1 MKFYNKGIAAHLEA
15 ILKLLD
21 DDHLVF
27 ENLQGQGP
35 IDIIT
40 VNKHTGEVTFYD
52 AKSDRTSRHKKRPQ
66 TQIQKKLGVKN
77 IPADAIDKIQV
88 IRNYNDVSAL
98 KGLENNEENVAM
110 NIKLKKLA
118 PASYCDAVKRTKR
131 HKASGCMC
139 DKRPGLLFKN
149 G

>member
-27 ENLQGQGP
+27 ENIQGVGP

-40 VNKHTGEVTFYD
+40 VNKNTGQVTYYD
-52 AKSDRTSRHKKRPQ
+52 AKSDRERAHKKRPQ

-77 IPADAIDKIQV
+77 FYV
-88 IRNYNDVSAL
+88 NLR
-98 KGLENNEENVAM
+98 
-110 NIKLKKLA
+110 
-118 PASYCDAVKRTKR
+118 KRTYRLEGKLG
-131 HKASGCMC
+131 K
-139 DKRPGLLFKN
+139 L
-149 G
+149 

>member
-27 ENLQGQGP
+27 ENIQGVGP

-40 VNKHTGEVTFYD
+40 VNKNTGKVTYYD
-52 AKSDRTSRHKKRPQ
+52 AKSDRERAHKKRPQ

-77 IPADAIDKIQV
+77 FYV
-88 IRNYNDVSAL
+88 NL
-98 KGLENNEENVAM
+98 H
-110 NIKLKKLA
+110 
-118 PASYCDAVKRTKR
+118 KRTYRLEGKLG
-131 HKASGCMC
+131 K
-139 DKRPGLLFKN
+139 L
-149 G
+149 

>member
-27 ENLQGQGP
+27 ENIQGVGP

-40 VNKHTGEVTFYD
+40 VNKKTGKVTYYD
-52 AKSDRTSRHKKRPQ
+52 AKSDRERAHKKRPQ

-77 IPADAIDKIQV
+77 FYV
-88 IRNYNDVSAL
+88 NL
-98 KGLENNEENVAM
+98 H
-110 NIKLKKLA
+110 
-118 PASYCDAVKRTKR
+118 KRTWRLEGKVG
-131 HKASGCMC
+131 K
-139 DKRPGLLFKN
+139 L
-149 G
+149 